1 MALEGS
7 GYLTRQMVE
16 DAVER
21 VRNQTYEPIEHEPI
35 HPADYAAAKAW
46 RGGDEPLTVQDY
58 WRWRARHV

>member
-1 MALEGS
+1 
-7 GYLTRQMVE
+7 MVE